1 MDKLKEMELDAE
13 RAGLEAELLRM
24 KFELATKSVENEK
37 LQVENNELKK
47 EMVQINNYEAIM
59 NATLFNLLE
68 ENKILNSI
76 NVDIQNVI
84 KKYQHPISQEKQ
96 EPVKPTVKENAE
108 QDLVDFLKEMGLDV
122 QNYRFSKEE

>member
-1 MDKLKEMELDAE
+1 MDELKKMRLDAE

-24 KFELATKSVENEK
+24 KFELATKSVENKK
-37 LQVENNELKK
+37 LQVENDELKK
-47 EMVQINNYEAIM
+47 EMVQIHNYEAIM
-59 NATLFNLLE
+59 SATLFNLLE

-76 NVDIQNVI
+76 KVDIQNVI

-96 EPVKPTVKENAE
+96 EQVKNEE
-108 QDLVDFLKEMGLDV
+108 DLVDFLKEMGLDV